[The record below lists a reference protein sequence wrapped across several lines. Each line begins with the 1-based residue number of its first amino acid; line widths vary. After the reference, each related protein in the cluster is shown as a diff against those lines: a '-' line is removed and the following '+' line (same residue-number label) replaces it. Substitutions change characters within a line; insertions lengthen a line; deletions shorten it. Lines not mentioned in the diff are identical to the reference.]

1 MLGKIL
7 DPEFLSAVTF
17 SSVIWVYLVVFMY
30 YRRDLFS
37 FELIIL
43 FAIFNLLIFS
53 NYFYQY
59 YPSVKDAAMYH
70 EVAADFA
77 KGLRSNPFT
86 TIAECYKMRA
96 VGWTLPLGI
105 TFSIFGVSD
114 SAGRFFTTLFSI
126 GVVTNLHH
134 ITKRLFGIRAAN
146 IMGILFCLTS
156 FFWLMSCILYR
167 DMMISFFI
175 TLFFRKIVDLDFSK
189 NRSIAENAYI
199 LLIIL
204 YLVILRPPLI
214 FIFGLSFLF
223 WILIP
228 GKDCRGIKKL
238 GRYLLLMVCLSV
250 GAVIFIAVVKY
261 EIAQDTAIASASK
274 YGDIDFID
282 QRTHSTSN
290 SASSSYMGDIRL
302 KSYGDVAAYLPKAI
316 IYFLF
321 SPFPWEIVSS
331 KQALGIIDS
340 VQLLIIYILSAI
352 MLRCFYKENKKLA
365 SPFLIF
371 LIVGIVSSS
380 ALQTNVGSAMRHRT
394 MFTYLLY
401 PFAATQLIRRK
412 KVSKLVNYKY
422 VYQKI

>member
-1 MLGKIL
+1 
-7 DPEFLSAVTF
+7 
-17 SSVIWVYLVVFMY
+17 
-30 YRRDLFS
+30 
-37 FELIIL
+37 
-43 FAIFNLLIFS
+43 
-53 NYFYQY
+53 
-59 YPSVKDAAMYH
+59 
-70 EVAADFA
+70 
-77 KGLRSNPFT
+77 
-86 TIAECYKMRA
+86 
-96 VGWTLPLGI
+96 
-105 TFSIFGVSD
+105 
-114 SAGRFFTTLFSI
+114 
-126 GVVTNLHH
+126 
-134 ITKRLFGIRAAN
+134 
-146 IMGILFCLTS
+146 
-156 FFWLMSCILYR
+156 
-167 DMMISFFI
+167 
-175 TLFFRKIVDLDFSK
+175 
-189 NRSIAENAYI
+189 
-199 LLIIL
+199 
-204 YLVILRPPLI
+204 
-214 FIFGLSFLF
+214 
-223 WILIP
+223 
-228 GKDCRGIKKL
+228 
-238 GRYLLLMVCLSV
+238 LLMVCLSV
-250 GAVIFIAVVKY
+250 GAVIFIAMVKY

-380 ALQTNVGSAMRHRT
+380 ALQTTVGSAMRHRT